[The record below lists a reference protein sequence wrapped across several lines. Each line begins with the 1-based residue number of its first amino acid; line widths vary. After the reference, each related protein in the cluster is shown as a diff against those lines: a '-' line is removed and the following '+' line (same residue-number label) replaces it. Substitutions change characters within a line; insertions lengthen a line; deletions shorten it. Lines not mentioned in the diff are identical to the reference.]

1 MIERVDGSCQQYIYN
16 QAGLVKAV
24 HDFDGTVTRYHYNG
38 RGLLQE
44 RLSPDNNE
52 FFLIFLKIRKGK

>member
-38 RGLLQE
+38 RGQLQE
-44 RLSPDNNE
+44 RLSPDNKR
-52 FFLIFLKIRKGK
+52 LR

>member
-1 MIERVDGSCQQYIYN
+1 MNKTPKEEVILDIAKVIGPLFEQ
-16 QAGLVKAV
+16 K
-24 HDFDGTVTRYHYNG
+24 
-38 RGLLQE
+38 